1 LNQFWNPVK
10 TTHYNKAY
18 ALAWMQNMLLT
29 IYWVLV
35 SNKILFL
42 YNKYAQTITQWIHF
56 FSFEKNHSLK

>member
-1 LNQFWNPVK
+1 MHWHEC
-10 TTHYNKAY
+10 TT
-18 ALAWMQNMLLT
+18 MLLP

-56 FSFEKNHSLK
+56 FSFDKNHSLNKTDAMACMHKQCF